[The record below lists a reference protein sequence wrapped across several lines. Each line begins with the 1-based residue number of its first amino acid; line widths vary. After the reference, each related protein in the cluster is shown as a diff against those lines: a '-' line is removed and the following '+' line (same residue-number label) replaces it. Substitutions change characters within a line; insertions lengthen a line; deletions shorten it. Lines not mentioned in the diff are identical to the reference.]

1 MVGFCLRC
9 SKDLADKRKGTE
21 YCSTTCRAARWQK
34 AKRIAARRATPVEL
48 NTEEV
53 LKLMAKGTSF
63 IQLFGVAKQMDDV
76 VGGDEISELTKVKA
90 ELLEWCRL
98 MGGHPILLPKKKK

>member
-1 MVGFCLRC
+1 
-9 SKDLADKRKGTE
+9 
-21 YCSTTCRAARWQK
+21 
-34 AKRIAARRATPVEL
+34 
-48 NTEEV
+48 
-53 LKLMAKGTSF
+53 MAKGTSF